1 MAISLDNPVPLS
13 KLDAVNV
20 VLRARGRGPTAAL
33 GEAARP
39 QAREAEDTLATAL
52 LEVLSGDWHFNK
64 QENLKLTPDGSN
76 EIVLPNNLLSFAPT
90 SYSLGRSLSQIGTR
104 LFDMDEA
111 TFKFTGPIFLEATF
125 GYAFEDV
132 PQPIRWYVALQA
144 AFQFA
149 NQQTPGDAS
158 MRPSAEQLA
167 VAHANARAFDARL
180 RPRNLRVNP
189 HFRRLRRNR

>member
-1 MAISLDNPVPLS
+1 MAISLDTPVPLT

-64 QENLKLTPDGSN
+64 QEEMKLEPNASK
-76 EIVLPNNLLSFAPT
+76 EIHLANNLLSFAPT
-90 SYSLGRSLSQIGTR
+90 TYSLGRSLSQIGTR
-104 LFDMDEA
+104 LFDMDKGS
-111 TFKFTGPIFLEATF
+111 FKFDGPVYLEATL
-125 GYAFEDV
+125 GYGFEDL
-132 PQPIRWYVALQA
+132 PQPIRWYVALNA

-167 VAHANARAFDARL
+167 VAHANARSFDARL